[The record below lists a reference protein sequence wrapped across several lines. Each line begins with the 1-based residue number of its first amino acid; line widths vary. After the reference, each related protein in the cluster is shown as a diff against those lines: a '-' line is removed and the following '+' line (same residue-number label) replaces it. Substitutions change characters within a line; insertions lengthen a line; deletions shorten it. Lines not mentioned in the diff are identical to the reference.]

1 MTRDAFWP
9 LSRAQVLHPTAEL
22 VVPKPAVQSLRLC
35 IGIDIAQQPACA
47 GPTLRGGTRG
57 DEFWAHSNIARGT
70 TKMANVNATT
80 AQVVGRAR
88 TVISQT
94 KRKGEALATEL
105 AKKPAV
111 KQARKKVAR
120 VRGQAVAL
128 AGRVTDKISDK
139 ITGRARRRKRAR
151 VAAAVVGAAAVA
163 TAAGISMARKRK
175 R

>member
-1 MTRDAFWP
+1 MLNNQLAPDPCFE
-9 LSRAQVLHPTAEL
+9 VG
-22 VVPKPAVQSLRLC
+22 PAAMSL
-35 IGIDIAQQPACA
+35 G
-47 GPTLRGGTRG
+47 TLEHCEG
-57 DEFWAHSNIARGT
+57 DNE
-70 TKMANVNATT
+70 MANVNATT